1 MVIGDHTST
10 SNLKDTDHTSN
21 LKDKFN
27 VIKNKYPK
35 LFAALYWA
43 GAKILV
49 VFSCVRILYVTIK
62 CGQGSAATTS
72 EL

>member
-35 LFAALYWA
+35 LVASLCWVS
-43 GAKILV
+43 AKILAV
-49 VFSCVRILYVTIK
+49 CSFARFVYVGIK
-62 CGQGSAATTS
+62 CSQGSTATTS